1 MSCGPLP
8 LKQRYIHEIVVV
20 VSVRTF
26 ALLSLRGQVQQGRM
40 CKASPVTVRTQGNRT
55 VTART
60 QGKFNRTVNQ
70 LCRVDRLSLGKSVH
84 KRKRRDNCIGT
95 SEDPAVAAGTVA
107 GTRSVQRPSKL
118 RKYQS
123 KLVARLA
130 VTNFGCFGVLMLVSG
145 TQPLVPP
152 SDVAH
157 CTFVCLWCPIKS
169 AAL

>member
-1 MSCGPLP
+1 MVLP
-8 LKQRYIHEIVVV
+8 RMWLVELAYWDIMKGNNLKKPSID
-20 VSVRTF
+20 
-26 ALLSLRGQVQQGRM
+26 GQVQQGRM
-40 CKASPVTVRTQGNRT
+40 CKASPANRT
-55 VTART
+55 VTVT
-60 QGKFNRTVNQ
+60 KS
-70 LCRVDRLSLGKSVH
+70 LLSSTKASPPHIKHKDTNLGKSVH

-130 VTNFGCFGVLMLVSG
+130 VTNFGCYGVLILVSG

-157 CTFVCLWCPIKS
+157 CT
-169 AAL
+169 

>member
-1 MSCGPLP
+1 MRGAGGGVSSTGRVQVVAAQSCVGAAPP
-8 LKQRYIHEIVVV
+8 HIKHKD
-20 VSVRTF
+20 T
-26 ALLSLRGQVQQGRM
+26 
-40 CKASPVTVRTQGNRT
+40 N
-55 VTART
+55 
-60 QGKFNRTVNQ
+60 
-70 LCRVDRLSLGKSVH
+70 LGKSVH

-130 VTNFGCFGVLMLVSG
+130 VTNFGCYGVLILVSG

-157 CTFVCLWCPIKS
+157 CT
-169 AAL
+169 